1 MASVMTSIRG
11 QNIHYQVVNPEA
23 KTTIVF
29 LHGFTGSTKTWEST
43 EQWISKKYRMIS
55 IDLMGHGLTDSPYS
69 VEAYSMDEQV
79 ELLREFFEARR
90 IYTCTLVGYSMGG
103 RVALAFAIRYPDKV
117 KKLVLESASP
127 GLKTEEERRTR
138 IKNDRQLAERIEKD
152 GVEAFVNYW
161 ETIPLFESQKHLP
174 ADIKQQVRDERLN
187 QSPVGLANSL
197 RGMGTGKQSSYWHEL
212 KHFQKPVVMLTGELD
227 RKFIQKAIEMK
238 EEFPICEHHIVP
250 AVGHA
255 IHVENP
261 QIFATIIKEHLEDE

>member
-103 RVALAFAIRYPDKV
+103 RLALAFAIRYPDKV

-127 GLKTEEERRTR
+127 GLKTEDERRTR

-161 ETIPLFESQKHLP
+161 ENIPLFESQKHLP

-212 KHFQKPVVMLTGELD
+212 KHFKKPVVMLTGELD

-238 EEFPICEHHIVP
+238 AEFPICEHYIVP